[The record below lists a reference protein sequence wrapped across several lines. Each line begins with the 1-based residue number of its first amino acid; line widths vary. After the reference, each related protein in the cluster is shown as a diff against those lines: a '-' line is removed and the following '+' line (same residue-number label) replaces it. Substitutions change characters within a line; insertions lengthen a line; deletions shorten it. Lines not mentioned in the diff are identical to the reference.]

1 MPESKRIVLAYSGGL
16 DTSVILHWLVA
27 QGYEVITYT
36 ADLGQDE
43 NMEEAVAKAYQGGAQ
58 QAYVVDLKEEFVTD
72 FIFPAIRAN
81 AIYEGRYLMGT
92 SLARPLTA
100 KAQVDIAYK
109 ENARVLSHGATGKG
123 NDQVRFEF
131 TFQALAPE
139 MEIYAPWRDPEF
151 FLKFPGRPDMLRYA
165 RTNGIPVKAT
175 RRKPWSSDAN
185 LMHISYEA
193 GELEDPARRPRNSMF
208 EMTRSPQRAPNK
220 ETELEIDFRN
230 GNPVEVRNLNDGVV
244 TTGTLRLFSYLN
256 QLGGV
261 NGIGREDMVENRYV
275 GIKSRG
281 VYETPGGTVLQKAH
295 RDLEGITLDR
305 EVMHLRDSLISR
317 FSELV
322 YYGLWYSP
330 EMELL
335 RDFFDGSQKHVSGT
349 VTLGLYK
356 GNVIIKG
363 RQSSLTLY
371 DENIASMD
379 RAGGFDPS
387 DSTGFIRTN
396 ASRLRASTLRARRM
410 GS

>member
-1 MPESKRIVLAYSGGL
+1 
-16 DTSVILHWLVA
+16 
-27 QGYEVITYT
+27 
-36 ADLGQDE
+36 
-43 NMEEAVAKAYQGGAQ
+43 
-58 QAYVVDLKEEFVTD
+58 
-72 FIFPAIRAN
+72 
-81 AIYEGRYLMGT
+81 
-92 SLARPLTA
+92 
-100 KAQVDIAYK
+100 
-109 ENARVLSHGATGKG
+109 
-123 NDQVRFEF
+123 
-131 TFQALAPE
+131 
-139 MEIYAPWRDPEF
+139 
-151 FLKFPGRPDMLRYA
+151 
-165 RTNGIPVKAT
+165 
-175 RRKPWSSDAN
+175 
-185 LMHISYEA
+185 
-193 GELEDPARRPRNSMF
+193 
-208 EMTRSPQRAPNK
+208 
-220 ETELEIDFRN
+220 
-230 GNPVEVRNLNDGVV
+230 
-244 TTGTLRLFSYLN
+244 
-256 QLGGV
+256 
-261 NGIGREDMVENRYV
+261 MVENRYV

-379 RAGGFDPS
+379 RAGGFDPT
-387 DSTGFIRTN
+387 DSTGFIRSN
-396 ASRLRASTLRARRM
+396 ASRLRASTLRARRR